1 MKDSEIKLTH
11 ADCDRVQDAYCFRCV
26 PQVHGPVIDLL
37 NESKRMLDIEINSAT
52 DNPLVF
58 VKEEDV
64 EVLSGGN
71 FHGQNLALASD
82 NIAVACHELASISER
97 RMNQVLDPK
106 WSEQIPFLA
115 LNEGLESGYMIVQY
129 VAAACLAELHL
140 LANPVTTSNVPV
152 SMGKEDH
159 VSMGATG
166 TYRSLQSTILL
177 SQVLANE
184 LICSTEALDRIP
196 HQPGTGVGI
205 IYNWVRSHVAK
216 YTGDK
221 VMSDECSNLS
231 DNLLKG
237 QLKNILG

>member
-1 MKDSEIKLTH
+1 
-11 ADCDRVQDAYCFRCV
+11 
-26 PQVHGPVIDLL
+26 
-37 NESKRMLDIEINSAT
+37 MLDIEINSAT

-106 WSEQIPFLA
+106 WSDQIPFLA

-205 IYNWVRSHVAK
+205 IHNWVRSHVAK

-237 QLKNILG
+237 HLKNILG